1 MKKDIIM
8 SYTHLTLR
16 ERCFI
21 ESNLTGNEKLS
32 LRKIALALGR
42 NHSSISREIE
52 VNLDKD
58 FGFYSG
64 LRAHNL
70 AIERRAASVTK
81 VSKIDKIVDKVG
93 NFIFEELQKRVSPEQ
108 ICGRLK
114 RVHGIRIS
122 YVTLYKFIELDK
134 LKGGELYKNLRHG
147 IKRYRKCRTK
157 SKLDQTTKKKQRI
170 SQRPEI
176 ANLKQEPGHWEGDLV
191 FGLLQQ
197 SYLLTLTDK
206 ASKYQIT
213 RYLPNKEALTVLKTI
228 QGIVATSLLPFKT
241 MTFDNGTEFN
251 LFELITET
259 TGADCYFAEPYHSW
273 ERGLNEHHN
282 GLLRDYWP
290 KGTDFNLIT
299 DNRIQEVNN
308 DLNNRPRKSLNYL
321 TPAEVMANY
330 VIFGK
335 LVHLQL

>member
-1 MKKDIIM
+1 MN
-8 SYTHLTLR
+8 YTHLTQS
-16 ERCFI
+16 ERFFI
-21 ESNLTGNEKLS
+21 ESKLS
-32 LRKIALALGR
+32 GNDKLSIRKIALALGR
-42 NHSSISREIE
+42 SHSTISREVQLNIDE
-52 VNLDKD
+52 S

-64 LRAHNL
+64 LRAHNIASERK
-70 AIERRAASVTK
+70 AIKPKEPNK
-81 VSKIDKIVDKVG
+81 LDKIVEKIG
-93 NFIFEELQKRVSPEQ
+93 NFVFEQLQKRVSPEQ

-122 YVTLYKFIELDK
+122 HVTLYKFIELDK
-134 LKGGELYKNLRHG
+134 SKGGELYKNLRHG
-147 IKRYRKCRTK
+147 VKKYRKSRTK
-157 SKLDQTTKKKQRI
+157 GKFDQTTLKKKRI
-170 SQRPEI
+170 SQRPEV
-176 ANLKQEPGHWEGDLV
+176 ADLKQEPGHWEADLV

-206 ASKYQIT
+206 ASKFQIT
-213 RYLPNKEALTVLKTI
+213 RYLPNKEAMTVLREMQNI
-228 QGIVATSLLPFKT
+228 AATSLLPFKT
-241 MTFDNGTEFN
+241 ITFDNGTEFN
-251 LFELITET
+251 LFELITRA
-259 TGADCYFAEPYHSW
+259 TGAECYFANPYSSW

-290 KGTDFNLIT
+290 KGTDFNSVNKSI
-299 DNRIQEVNN
+299 IKEVTN

>member
-1 MKKDIIM
+1 M
-8 SYTHLTLR
+8 
-16 ERCFI
+16 
-21 ESNLTGNEKLS
+21 
-32 LRKIALALGR
+32 
-42 NHSSISREIE
+42 
-52 VNLDKD
+52 
-58 FGFYSG
+58 
-64 LRAHNL
+64 
-70 AIERRAASVTK
+70 
-81 VSKIDKIVDKVG
+81 
-93 NFIFEELQKRVSPEQ
+93 
-108 ICGRLK
+108 
-114 RVHGIRIS
+114 
-122 YVTLYKFIELDK
+122 DK

-147 IKRYRKCRTK
+147 IKKYRKCRTK
-157 SKLDQTTKKKQRI
+157 GKLDQTTKKKKRI

-176 ANLKQEPGHWEGDLV
+176 ANLKQDPGHWEGDLV

-213 RYLPNKEALTVLKTI
+213 RYLPNKEAMTVLKAI
-228 QGIVATSLLPFKT
+228 QDIVATSLLPFKT

-259 TGADCYFAEPYHSW
+259 TGAECYFAEPYRSW

-299 DNRIQEVNN
+299 DDRIKEVNN
-308 DLNNRPRKSLNYL
+308 NLNNRPRKSLNYL
-321 TPAEVMANY
+321 TPAEAMANY